1 MVKIFVF
8 AITFYLQMYIYH
20 FNLSVDFVLVC
31 RLRRASPEDIE
42 FHNCQQELI
51 SDLNKQFQIVERI
64 IGKIMYCMYVS
75 LCICCPLLLWTYF
88 LKCTAAG

>member
-1 MVKIFVF
+1 MVRIF
-8 AITFYLQMYIYH
+8 A
-20 FNLSVDFVLVC
+20 FVLLFVLEMPSPEALVTSDFVC

-64 IGKIMYCMYVS
+64 ICKKS
-75 LCICCPLLLWTYF
+75 L
-88 LKCTAAG
+88 